1 MHLGIAHPVYNKVI
15 LYAIADHS
23 VKWLVPTCH
32 LIRISNDRRPLLT
45 GPAYFPYSTVR
56 FTPPFMPHRMPTNV
70 TATPEV
76 ENTANSPDM
85 LAAIDMGSNSFH
97 MVVARLVHGEIRTI
111 EKMGEKVQLGAGLDQ
126 HNHLTETA
134 QQRALECL
142 GRFAQRLQGMPAE
155 AVQIVGTNA
164 LRVAR
169 NSQEFIARAEEV
181 LGYPVEVIAGREE
194 ARLVYLGVSHTL
206 SDDKGKRLVIDIG
219 GGSTEFII
227 GQRFEPEE
235 MESLHMGCVSFRN
248 RYFPDGKMSKRQM
261 EKAVTHAEQELLNI
275 RQHYRTVGWQSS
287 VGSSGS
293 IKAIAS
299 VLATLKITD
308 GTITRDAMEELR
320 KRLISLG
327 RTEKLADLGVRPDR
341 QSIFPAG
348 FAILLAAFRSLEI
361 SAMTFADGALREGLL
376 YDIVGRIQHED
387 VRERTIAALQE
398 RYHVDQAHGAAVEQT
413 AIAAWEQVADQWGLR
428 TATDEDVLRWACRL
442 HEIGLTI
449 SHSQYHKH
457 GAYLLRYSD
466 LPGFSQ
472 QFQKDLA
479 TLVRG
484 HRRKFSSAVL
494 DDIEPEDKSR
504 LRYLCVLVRLAVLI
518 QHPRNQEPPPALTLH
533 ATQNRL
539 VVEFPQGWLDN
550 RPLTLA
556 DLENE
561 QDFLTRQNFTLEIST
576 R

>member
-1 MHLGIAHPVYNKVI
+1 M
-15 LYAIADHS
+15 
-23 VKWLVPTCH
+23 
-32 LIRISNDRRPLLT
+32 
-45 GPAYFPYSTVR
+45 
-56 FTPPFMPHRMPTNV
+56 
-70 TATPEV
+70 TATPTA
-76 ENTANSPDM
+76 ENSNTPSDT

-126 HNHLTETA
+126 HNNLTEA
-134 QQRALECL
+134 SQQRALQCL
-142 GRFAQRLQGMPAE
+142 SRFAQRLHGMPPE

-169 NSQEFIARAEEV
+169 NAKEFIARAEDV
-181 LGYPVEVIAGREE
+181 LGFPVEVIAGREE

-227 GQRFEPEE
+227 GQRFEPEQ
-235 MESLHMGCVSFRN
+235 MESLYMGCVSFRN
-248 RYFPDGKMSKRQM
+248 RYFPDGKITKRQM
-261 EKAVTHAEQELLNI
+261 EKAITHAEQELLNI
-275 RQHYRTVGWQSS
+275 RQNYREIGWHSS

-327 RTEKLADLGVRPDR
+327 KTEKLADLGVRPDR

-361 SAMTFADGALREGLL
+361 TAMTFADGALREGLL

-398 RYHVDQAHGAAVEQT
+398 RYHVDQAHGAAVEAT
-413 AIAAWEQVADQWGLR
+413 AIAAWEQMADTWGLR
-428 TATDEDVLRWACRL
+428 TAADEDVLRWGCRL

-449 SHSQYHKH
+449 AHSQYHKH

-484 HRRKFSSAVL
+484 HRRKFSMAVFE
-494 DDIEPEDKSR
+494 DIEPEDKAR
-504 LRYLCVLVRLAVLI
+504 LRHLCVLVRLAVLL
-518 QHPRNQEPPPALTLH
+518 QHPRNHEAPPAMTL
-533 ATQNRL
+533 QGEENRL
-539 VVEFPQGWLDN
+539 VVEFPDGWLSD

-556 DLENE
+556 DLQNE
-561 QDFLTRQNFTLEIST
+561 QDYLSKQDFHLEI
-576 R
+576 RNR

>member
-1 MHLGIAHPVYNKVI
+1 M
-15 LYAIADHS
+15 
-23 VKWLVPTCH
+23 
-32 LIRISNDRRPLLT
+32 
-45 GPAYFPYSTVR
+45 
-56 FTPPFMPHRMPTNV
+56 
-70 TATPEV
+70 TATPNA
-76 ENTANSPDM
+76 ENATPAPDM

-97 MVVARLVHGEIRTI
+97 MVVARLVHGEIRTV

-126 HNHLTETA
+126 YNRLTEAA

-142 GRFAQRLQGMPAE
+142 SRFAQRLQGMPA
-155 AVQIVGTNA
+155 AGVQIVGTNA

-169 NSQEFIARAEEV
+169 NAHEFIARAEDV

-194 ARLVYLGVSHTL
+194 ARLIYLGVSHTL
-206 SDDKGKRLVIDIG
+206 ADDSGKRLVIDIG

-227 GQRFEPEE
+227 GQRFEPQEL
-235 MESLHMGCVSFRN
+235 ESLHMGCVSFRN
-248 RYFPDGKMSKRQM
+248 RYFPDGKISRRQM
-261 EKAVTHAEQELLNI
+261 DKAIIHAEQELQNI
-275 RQHYRTVGWQSS
+275 RQHYRQVGWQSS

-293 IKAIAS
+293 IKAIAN
-299 VLATLKITD
+299 VLAALKITD
-308 GTITRDAMEELR
+308 GTITRTAMEELR
-320 KRLISLG
+320 KRLVDMG
-327 RTEKLADLGVRPDR
+327 KVEKLAELGVRQDR

-348 FAILLAAFRSLEI
+348 FAILLAAFRSLDI
-361 SAMTFADGALREGLL
+361 DAMTFADGALREGLL

-387 VRERTIAALQE
+387 VRERTISALQE

-413 AIAAWEQVADQWGLR
+413 AMAAWEQVADQWGLR
-428 TATDEDVLRWACRL
+428 TDADEDVLRWACRL

-466 LPGFSQ
+466 LPGFTQ

-484 HRRKFSSAVL
+484 HRRKFSAAVFEG
-494 DDIEPEDKSR
+494 IEPEDKPR

-518 QHPRNQEPPPALTLH
+518 QHPRNLEQPPEFALH
-533 ATQNRL
+533 GHENKL
-539 VVEFPQGWLDN
+539 VVELPQGWLDN

-556 DLENE
+556 DLKNE
-561 QDFLTRQNFTLEIST
+561 RDYLARQDFVLEISG

>member
-1 MHLGIAHPVYNKVI
+1 MTA
-15 LYAIADHS
+15 AS
-23 VKWLVPTCH
+23 
-32 LIRISNDRRPLLT
+32 
-45 GPAYFPYSTVR
+45 PAEK
-56 FTPPFMPHRMPTNV
+56 
-70 TATPEV
+70 PE
-76 ENTANSPDM
+76 TSPDM

-97 MVVARLVHGEIRTI
+97 MVVARLVHGEIRTV

-126 HNHLTETA
+126 YNRLTEET

-142 GRFAQRLQGMPAE
+142 SRFAQRLQGMPRE

-169 NSQEFIARAEEV
+169 NAHDFIARAEEV
-181 LGYPVEVIAGREE
+181 LGYPVEIIAGREE
-194 ARLVYLGVSHTL
+194 ARLIYLGVSHTL
-206 SDDKGKRLVIDIG
+206 SDDSGRRLVIDIG

-227 GQRFEPEE
+227 GQRFEPQEL
-235 MESLHMGCVSFRN
+235 ESLHMGCVSFRN
-248 RYFPDGKMSKRQM
+248 RYFPDGKITRRQM
-261 EKAVTHAEQELLNI
+261 DKAITHAEQELLNI
-275 RQHYRTVGWQSS
+275 RQHYRSVGWQSA

-293 IKAIAS
+293 IKAIAN

-308 GTITRDAMEELR
+308 GSINRDGMEELR
-320 KRLISLG
+320 KRLVSMG
-327 RTEKLADLGVRPDR
+327 KVEKLAELGVREDR

-348 FAILLAAFRSLEI
+348 FAILMAAFRSLNI
-361 SAMTFADGALREGLL
+361 QTMTFADGALREGLL

-398 RYHVDQAHGAAVEQT
+398 RYHVDQAHGAAVENT
-413 AIAAWEQVADQWGLR
+413 AIAAWEQVAGQWGLR
-428 TATDEDVLRWACRL
+428 TAADEDVLRWACRL

-472 QFQKDLA
+472 PFQKDLA

-484 HRRKFSSAVL
+484 HRRKFSSAVFEG
-494 DDIEPEDKSR
+494 IEPEDKPR
-504 LRYLCVLVRLAVLI
+504 LTYLCVLVRLAVLI
-518 QHPRNQEPPPALTLH
+518 QHPRNLEEPPAFTLH
-533 ATQNRL
+533 GHDNRL
-539 VVEFPQGWLDN
+539 VVEFPEGWLDN

-561 QDFLTRQNFTLEIST
+561 RDYLARQDFTLEISG